1 MADEEQDEKDEGPD
15 EQEVREESE
24 PRLCLHCKAQLSEDA
39 DVCPRCKRD
48 LAQPAGKKVFSII
61 VLLFVAAV
69 VVFGVWAAF
78 FTSPTQKPTPGSTST
93 TTTAPTTAP
102 S

>member
-15 EQEVREESE
+15 EQEAAEEST
-24 PRLCLHCKAQLSEDA
+24 PRRCPHCKNQVSEDA

-48 LAQPAGKKVFSII
+48 LTQPAGKKVFSII
-61 VLLFVAAV
+61 VLIFVAAMIV
-69 VVFGVWAAF
+69 LGLWAVFYPA
-78 FTSPTQKPTPGSTST
+78 PPPKST
-93 TTTAPTTAP
+93 TGNAPTTAP

>member
-1 MADEEQDEKDEGPD
+1 MADEELNEKDEGPD

-24 PRLCLHCKAQLSEDA
+24 PRRCPHCRNQVSEDA

-48 LAQPAGKKVFSII
+48 LTQPAGKKVFSVI
-61 VLLFVAAV
+61 VLILIAV
-69 VVFGVWAAF
+69 MVILGVWAAF
-78 FTSPTQKPTPGSTST
+78 FPAPPQKTSGNTPAT
-93 TTTAPTTAP
+93 TPTTAP

>member
-1 MADEEQDEKDEGPD
+1 MADEKQDEKDEGPD

-24 PRLCLHCKAQLSEDA
+24 PRRCPHCKTQVSEDA

-48 LAQPAGKKVFSII
+48 LAELPGKKIFSTI
-61 VLLFVAAV
+61 VLILIAAMLIL
-69 VVFGVWAAF
+69 GVWAVF
-78 FTSPTQKPTPGSTST
+78 FTGTPKTPTTGNAPTPT
-93 TTTAPTTAP
+93 TGP

>member
-24 PRLCLHCKAQLSEDA
+24 PRLCLHCKA
-39 DVCPRCKRD
+39 D